1 MVALTRLPL
10 PRLLHRFDAW
20 WSGRVWVPRI
30 HRAQQGRLIQERV
43 ATLAR
48 MLAALVVGWVPLDLY
63 ALQREELM
71 RVLPLRLLLAVAL
84 LALARFATR
93 LSPVNL
99 VRLVLWAQVAGF
111 GAMSIALE
119 SMHASVMHLNYTLVP
134 FLVVAQLAALPL
146 PWIRSLRAAL
156 IPAWLL
162 VIPLASADMK
172 ADPPF
177 WRGVWLYGTI
187 AAIAAWVG
195 HSQLRLLVDLLGARR
210 DALHDALTGL
220 PNRRAAEAR
229 LAVERARA
237 HRGGAPLSLLM
248 LDIDHFK
255 RVNDRWGHADGDRVL
270 AAVARLL
277 AREVRECDLAARF
290 GGEEFLVVLPD
301 SGPREAL
308 DVAERIRALIERTRV
323 DVPNGRIGITVSI
336 GAATLRSNEDEATL
350 LARADAALY
359 RAKAAGRNRTEAA

>member
-1 MVALTRLPL
+1 M
-10 PRLLHRFDAW
+10 
-20 WSGRVWVPRI
+20 
-30 HRAQQGRLIQERV
+30 
-43 ATLAR
+43 
-48 MLAALVVGWVPLDLY
+48 
-63 ALQREELM
+63 
-71 RVLPLRLLLAVAL
+71 
-84 LALARFATR
+84 
-93 LSPVNL
+93 NL

-162 VIPLASADMK
+162 VIPLASADIEP
-172 ADPPF
+172 DPPF
-177 WRGVWLYGTI
+177 WRSVWLYGTI

-237 HRGGAPLSLLM
+237 HRSGAPLSLLM

-270 AAVARLL
+270 AEVAR
-277 AREVRECDLAARF
+277 RIRHEVRAGDLATRY
-290 GGEEFLVVLPD
+290 GGEEFLVLLPD
-301 SGPREAL
+301 TAL
-308 DVAERIRALIERTRV
+308 QAASDVAERIRGAIASEPVALGGGRV
-323 DVPNGRIGITVSI
+323 VVTASVGVAQLRDGEDN
-336 GAATLRSNEDEATL
+336 AALV
-350 LARADAALY
+350 ARADTALY
-359 RAKAAGRNRTEAA
+359 RAKQQGRNRCVADAATASAGA